1 MGRLSQSWRMAGFG
15 RIRVGFGVFILLLV
29 KVWST
34 EADQTD
40 TSSSKAR
47 RICRD
52 LKTIKD
58 SRIEWRF

>member
-1 MGRLSQSWRMAGFG
+1 MAGFE
-15 RIRVGFGVFILLLV
+15 RIREGFGVFILLLV
-29 KVWST
+29 KVLST

-47 RICRD
+47 RIFRD

-58 SRIEWRF
+58 SRMNWRF